1 MAKSKPP
8 FDALD
13 DFEQVELTYFGS
25 TKTVYRKG
33 SGPAVVIMTEIPGIT
48 PKVADFARR
57 VADLGCTVAMPSLYG
72 VDGRRPT
79 SGYLATSVA
88 KVCIS
93 HEFTT
98 FTTGKSSPV
107 IVWLRALARDL
118 HQECGGPGVGA
129 VGMCL
134 TGGFALAMMVD
145 EEMIAPVLSQPS
157 TPFALSKGHK
167 ADLGISPTE
176 LKVVKERVDAGVCVL
191 GVRFTGDP
199 LSPPERFESLRRE
212 LGEGF
217 IGVEIDSSEG
227 NPHGF
232 AKDAH
237 SVLTEDLVDE
247 PGNPTHDA
255 LNQVLEHLRNKL
267 LPS

>member
-8 FDALD
+8 FDKLE
-13 DFEQVELTYFGS
+13 DFEKLERSYFGS

-33 SGPAVVIMTEIPGIT
+33 SGPAVVVMTEIPGIT

-57 VADLGCTVAMPSLYG
+57 VADIGCTVVMPSLYG

-79 SGYLATSVA
+79 SGYIATSVA
-88 KVCIS
+88 KVCVS
-93 HEFTT
+93 QEFTT

-107 IVWLRALARDL
+107 IVWLRELAREL

-157 TPFALSKGHK
+157 TPFSLSGSHK
-167 ADLGISPTE
+167 SDIAISPTE

-191 GVRFTGDP
+191 GLRFSDDP
-199 LSPPERFESLRRE
+199 MSPPERFETLRRE

-217 IGVEIDSSEG
+217 IGVEIDSSPG
-227 NPHGF
+227 NAHGF
-232 AKDAH
+232 EKSAH
-237 SVLTEDLVDE
+237 SVLTEELVDE
-247 PGNPTHDA
+247 PGHPTHDA
-255 LNQVLEHLRNKL
+255 LNQVLDHFRDKL
-267 LPS
+267 LA